1 VSASELLSELSAW
14 PGCHPLAA
22 AAPITVSVEV
32 AGIEVA
38 TTAWH
43 SEADL
48 RRTWRDRHRGAVPLL
63 LVADE
68 DLDAGAIAV
77 IGPVDGAGPLRRVD
91 EQALERLL
99 RQISSLPR
107 LEAVR
112 ELAGDLERLDTSGV
126 AGLRLRDLLT
136 MHTLDGRLRL
146 DPARWAAA
154 GAAIEAVPA
163 HGDWRAYLTALG
175 YQIDRL
181 PLRGYLLRF
190 GSGPV
195 AVVHPKADSSEFS
208 KLDPDGRPPEGGLL
222 NDCIAEGVAYGLLT
236 AGARFRLFHFT
247 STAGST
253 SRYVDLDAE
262 LLQSSDRPLLALLG
276 PAYLAEGGFIALER
290 EAADFGAALRKRL
303 DERIQESALPALAR
317 GLEFWARA
325 NGIDLNSEPQ
335 LAEFERAA
343 LTLVFRLLFLLFAES
358 SRYLPMDN
366 RSYELASITSLV
378 REATETRERL
388 GARST
393 SLWDRSQVVVRA
405 MRTGNPAWGVP
416 AYNGALFAADGFD
429 GAAMLERIS
438 LTDPDFAD
446 VLTAIG
452 RDPETVTGV
461 DYSTLEIGHLGHI
474 YESLLS
480 LRLSAA
486 ERSLVYDPGKDRY
499 RPPVPGEQSAVA
511 AGSLLWM
518 GNEGGRKSG
527 GVYYTR
533 TELVRHLI
541 KESVV
546 PAFER
551 HLDEVR
557 LMAEGNASNAARHLF
572 DFAVVDPACGSAHFL
587 VEVTSFLADRTVRFL
602 AERPLPDIAAAVTRL
617 RAGALPGSAI
627 DDAVLIRRLMLKHC
641 VYGVDVSPMG
651 VEVAKLS
658 LWLAS
663 FVPGL
668 SLAYLDGNLCVGNSL
683 VGVARTESVSAGGAT
698 LFNLGLE
705 SQMDAAAMAAAR
717 AASGEDRNPDEV
729 AASEA
734 AGQEA
739 RSATAALRRIFDLWT
754 AEAFGV
760 SGSRQEVE
768 VHGGEILDG
777 TVSKLSAAA
786 ERAATQHVFLHW
798 PLAFPRVF
806 ARDRPGFDA
815 VVGNPPW
822 NEVTIEE
829 LAFYAL
835 FSPGLRGM
843 AEHDR
848 GLAIDRLLADRPEL
862 SSRLQKAQTQAAE
875 HRRYLA
881 RGEYDSMAGDPDLY
895 KYFCQRYRLLLRES
909 GELGVVLP
917 RSTFVADG
925 SSGFRA
931 WLFEKTT
938 CHRLDFLLNSGRW
951 AFDSEPRY
959 TVGLVA
965 AAAHAAPTGH
975 LVRVAGVAA
984 SLEEWDRQA
993 ASQGVEL
1000 SEAAYGPGRMV
1011 PLVRDE
1017 QEADLLARL
1026 RTGDP
1031 FPLGPAGRWQCFP
1044 VGELHET
1051 NDATLWRGATEGLS
1065 LWKGESFDQ
1074 YAPNGFAARFC
1085 PESKALLT
1093 KIRKPRPGS
1102 GSLVA
1107 DKSSVETRRAAVLRA
1122 LSGARVAFRDVTN
1135 RTNSRTVLAC
1145 LIPSGVLLTNKAP
1158 YLAFVEGGPPEQ
1170 GACLAI
1176 MNSLPFDWQARR
1188 FVEINLNFFILE
1200 GLRLPALSDGDFDA
1214 ISHAAARL
1222 SCTDDRFADFAAE
1235 TGLKTRDLSDE
1246 ERETLRLEIDAQVAR
1261 AWSLSPDDLIL
1272 IFHDFTL
1279 DAVPAA
1285 YRERLVARL
1294 AEL

>member
-1 VSASELLSELSAW
+1 
-14 PGCHPLAA
+14 
-22 AAPITVSVEV
+22 
-32 AGIEVA
+32 
-38 TTAWH
+38 
-43 SEADL
+43 
-48 RRTWRDRHRGAVPLL
+48 
-63 LVADE
+63 VADE
-68 DLDAGAIAV
+68 EAGAVAV
-77 IGPVDGAGPLRRVD
+77 LGPVDGAGPLRRVD

-126 AGLRLRDLLT
+126 PGLRLRDLLT
-136 MHTLDGRLRL
+136 MHTVDGRLRR
-146 DPARWAAA
+146 DPTRWATA
-154 GAAIEAVPA
+154 ESTVMAVPDRA
-163 HGDWRAYLTALG
+163 DWRALLTAFG

-190 GSGPV
+190 GGGPV

-222 NDCIAEGVAYGLLT
+222 NDCIAEGVEYGLLT
-236 AGARFRLFHFT
+236 ASARFRLFHFT

-262 LLQSSDRPLLALLG
+262 LLRTSDRPLMALLS
-276 PAYLAEGGFIALER
+276 PAYLSEGGFISLER
-290 EAADFGAALRKRL
+290 EAADFGAALRKRV
-303 DERIQESALPALAR
+303 DERIQQSAFPAFAR

-325 NGIDLNSEPQ
+325 NGIDLNSETE
-335 LAEFERAA
+335 LAEFERAV

-378 REATETRERL
+378 REASETRGLL

-393 SLWDRSQVVVRA
+393 SLWDRAQVVVRA

-416 AYNGALFAADGFD
+416 PYNGALFAADGFD
-429 GAAMLERIS
+429 GAALLERIS
-438 LTDPDFAD
+438 ITDPDFAD

-452 RDPETVTGV
+452 RDPEMGTGV

-474 YESLLS
+474 YEALLS
-480 LRLSAA
+480 LRLTAA
-486 ERSLVYDPGKDRY
+486 GRPLIYDRGEDRY
-499 RPPVPGEQSAVA
+499 RPPLPGEQPDVE

-518 GNEGGRKSG
+518 GNEGGRKAG

-533 TELVRHLI
+533 TQLVRHLI
-541 KESVV
+541 RQSVV
-546 PAFER
+546 PAFEK
-551 HLDEVR
+551 HLDDVR
-557 LMAEGNASNAARHLF
+557 RMAESDASSAARHLF

-587 VEVTSFLADRTVRFL
+587 VEVTSFLADSTVRFL
-602 AERPLPDIAAAVTRL
+602 ADHPLPDVAEAVARL
-617 RAGALPGSAI
+617 RSGALPGTPI
-627 DDAVLIRRLMLKHC
+627 DDAILIRRLVMKHC

-663 FVPGL
+663 FVAGL

-698 LFNLGLE
+698 LFNMGLE

-734 AGQEA
+734 AGEEA

-777 TVSKLSAAA
+777 TVSELSAAA
-786 ERAATQHVFLHW
+786 ERAAAQHVFLHW

-843 AEHDR
+843 AERDR
-848 GLAIDRLLADRPEL
+848 GPAIDRLLTDRPEL
-862 SSRLQKAQTQAAE
+862 SSRLEEAQTLAAE
-875 HRRYLA
+875 QRRYLA
-881 RGEYDSMAGDPDLY
+881 QGDYDSMAGDPDLY
-895 KYFCQRYRLLLRES
+895 KYFCQRYRALLREG

-931 WLFEKTT
+931 WLFGKTT

-965 AAAHAAPTGH
+965 AAAQAAPTGH
-975 LVRVAGVAA
+975 RVRVAGVAT

-993 ASQGVEL
+993 SSQGVEL
-1000 SEAAYGPGRMV
+1000 LDDAYGPGRMV

-1017 QEADLLARL
+1017 REAELLARI
-1026 RTGDP
+1026 RGGGP
-1031 FPLGPAGRWQCFP
+1031 FPLGPSGRWQCFP

-1051 NDATLWRGATEGLS
+1051 NDAHLWRGATEGLP

-1074 YAPNGFAARFC
+1074 YAPNGFAARVC
-1085 PESKALLT
+1085 PPSEELFRKL
-1093 KIRKPRPGS
+1093 RKPRPGS
-1102 GSLVA
+1102 DSLVA
-1107 DKSSVETRRAAVLRA
+1107 DKSSLEVRREAVVRA
-1122 LSGARVAFRDVTN
+1122 LGTERLAFRDVSRATD
-1135 RTNSRTVLAC
+1135 SRTVRAC
-1145 LIPSGVLLTNKAP
+1145 LIPKGVLLTNKSP
-1158 YLAFVEGGPPEQ
+1158 YLAFVEGRATDQ
-1170 GACLAI
+1170 AACVGL

-1188 FVEINLNFFILE
+1188 FVEVNLNFFILE
-1200 GLRLPALSDGDFDA
+1200 GLKVPPLSDEGWNVIFE
-1214 ISHAAARL
+1214 SAARL
-1222 SCTDDRFADFAAE
+1222 SCVDDRFADFAAE
-1235 TGLKTRDLSDE
+1235 TGLKTRDMSEE

-1261 AWSLSPDDLIL
+1261 AWSLSTDDLAL
-1272 IFHDFTL
+1272 MFRDFTL

-1285 YRERLVARL
+1285 YRERLLVRL